1 MTADQSR
8 ATGPLAIGVDVGGT
22 KVNALRVSAEGSV
35 LARTT
40 LPTPEDAERPIDVL
54 LEAARS
60 VVDEGVAV
68 IGVGAAG
75 LLERV
80 TGMMRF
86 APNIAWREVPIL
98 DTVRRSLGLPALVE
112 NDCTTAGFGEWKLG
126 AGRGYD
132 DLLYV
137 GIGTGIGGGI
147 VMGGRLQRGARGFA
161 GEIGHIIVE
170 PDGPLCGCGNRGC
183 WEAVASG
190 HAIAR
195 DGQRAV
201 TRHEHSAI
209 GELSGGRPA
218 SVTGTLVTEA
228 ARAGDAAARGILA
241 EVGHRLG
248 EGIAGL
254 VNVLD
259 PAIVIVGGGAA
270 EAGDL
275 LLDPAR
281 AAFLGSVEGR
291 ELRADVAIVEA
302 ALGPDGAAIGAAI
315 LALEELAL

>member
-1 MTADQSR
+1 M
-8 ATGPLAIGVDVGGT
+8 
-22 KVNALRVSAEGSV
+22 
-35 LARTT
+35 
-40 LPTPEDAERPIDVL
+40 
-54 LEAARS
+54 
-60 VVDEGVAV
+60 
-68 IGVGAAG
+68 
-75 LLERV
+75 
-80 TGMMRF
+80 
-86 APNIAWREVPIL
+86 
-98 DTVRRSLGLPALVE
+98 E
-112 NDCTTAGFGEWKLG
+112 NDCTTATFGEWKLG

-132 DLLYV
+132 ELLYV

-195 DGQRAV
+195 DGQRAID
-201 TRHEHSAI
+201 RDERSGLA
-209 GELSGGRPA
+209 ELAAGQPA
-218 SVTGTLVTEA
+218 SLIGTLVTEA
-228 ARAGDAAARGILA
+228 ARAGDPTAVDILR
-241 EVGHRLG
+241 EVGRRLG

-302 ALGPDGAAIGAAI
+302 ALGPDGAAIGAAA
-315 LALEELAL
+315 LALEELGP